1 MKQASLFGNIAKEA
15 NLIYPKRPA
24 GNYERYIE
32 RFYFLKREK
41 NSRKEILALE
51 QKEWNK
57 KSSKG
62 RNAEELKSFIKNNKK
77 KRVATSKKVL
87 KDMVSSPVNRNE
99 KRKNPS
105 TKQSLWKNLQQ
116 VTSLEKMRYLKFP
129 TNF

>member
-1 MKQASLFGNIAKEA
+1 MKQAPLFGNIANEA

-41 NSRKEILALE
+41 NSRKEIVALE
-51 QKEWNK
+51 QKEWSK

-105 TKQSLWKNLQQ
+105 TK
-116 VTSLEKMRYLKFP
+116 
-129 TNF
+129 